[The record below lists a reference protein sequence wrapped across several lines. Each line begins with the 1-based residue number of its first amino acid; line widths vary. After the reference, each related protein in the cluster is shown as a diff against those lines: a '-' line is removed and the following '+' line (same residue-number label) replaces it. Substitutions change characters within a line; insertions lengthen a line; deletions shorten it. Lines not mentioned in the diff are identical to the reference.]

1 MRITVIMPV
10 YNAEK
15 DLHHS
20 IDSLIRQT
28 SNSWELICVDDGST
42 DSSRQIIEE
51 YCKKDSRIRMIC
63 QNNSGPAV
71 ARANA
76 ITQAN
81 TEYIAILDSD
91 DSYSDDFIE
100 KVIERAIETDADSIV
115 PNVWF
120 GKDGIPIRQNLFS
133 KGSLLKPDMIIN
145 DGKEAFSLTIP
156 WMLHG
161 WQVVKTSLAKEY
173 YTVDNASYS
182 KFNSDEYITRLL
194 YLKSK
199 KTALCNACYKHTISS
214 TSITHT
220 ASLKQLDYLIT
231 LDKLCNLCKKEN
243 VDIVVVSRL
252 LMLYHNT
259 LSYCYDIVLGFS
271 NHEQKEGFKI
281 INEFYN
287 KSYKK
292 YMTIRVI
299 MQFPAKTRIKLLM
312 SLINFHFI
320 NSKGKKII
328 AKLFCPKKENIV
340 KINSLYNRKC
350 SNLSTLF
357 TIIL

>member
-1 MRITVIMPV
+1 MKVTVIMPV
-10 YNAEK
+10 YNAEN
-15 DLHHS
+15 DLCHS

-28 SNSWELICVDDGST
+28 SNSWKLICIDDGST
-42 DSSRQIIEE
+42 DSSKQIIEQ
-51 YCKKDSRIRMIC
+51 YCKNDSRIRMIC
-63 QNNSGPAV
+63 QENSGPAV

-76 ITQAN
+76 ITLVD
-81 TEYIAILDSD
+81 TEYVAILDSD
-91 DSYSDDFIE
+91 DSYSEDFIE
-100 KVIERAIETDADSIV
+100 KVIERAVETDADSIV

-120 GKDGIPIRQNLFS
+120 GKDGKPIRQNLFS
-133 KGSLLKPDMIIN
+133 KGSLLKSDMIIN

-161 WQVVKTSLAKEY
+161 WQVVRTSLAKEY
-173 YTVDNASYS
+173 YTIDNASYS

-199 KTALCNACYKHTISS
+199 KTALCSACYKHTINS

-220 ASLKQLDYLIT
+220 ASLKQLDYLMT
-231 LDKLCNLCKKEN
+231 LDKLCNLCKQEN
-243 VDIVVVSRL
+243 VDICVVSRL

-259 LSYCYDIVLGFS
+259 LSYCYDIVSGFS
-271 NHEQKEGFKI
+271 NHEQEKGFKI

-299 MQFPAKTRIKLLM
+299 MQFPTKTRIKLLL

-320 NSKGKKII
+320 NSKEKKVI
-328 AKLFCPKKENIV
+328 AKLFCTEK
-340 KINSLYNRKC
+340 RKL
-350 SNLSTLF
+350 N
-357 TIIL
+357 